1 VLGADGD
8 DRQVSALP
16 LDTDTNG
23 AAAPPSGEELA
34 EEELSLYERVVQR
47 DESALLECFDRI
59 GHVVYCVALLC
70 SNGSPS
76 AEELTERV
84 FVRFWQ
90 DPRSFGPAHGPLA
103 VQLIRRMTE
112 DLSSGDEQRGVR

>member
-1 VLGADGD
+1 MLRADGD

-16 LDTDTNG
+16 LETD
-23 AAAPPSGEELA
+23 AEVALAPPRGGEQTEK
-34 EEELSLYERVVQR
+34 ELSLYARVVER

-59 GHVVYCVALLC
+59 GHVVYCMALLC
-70 SNGSPS
+70 SDGRAS
-76 AEELTERV
+76 AEELTETV

-90 DPRSFGPAHGPLA
+90 DPQGFSPADGPLA

-112 DLSSGDEQRGVR
+112 DLSSGHEQRGVR